1 MEVNTTCGLR
11 GSMCC
16 DDGSSYNIIIYL
28 MTMVWIAVFIIGVK
42 VKKD

>member
-16 DDGSSYNIIIYL
+16 DESSSFNLIIYL
-28 MTMVWIAVFIIGVK
+28 ITMVWIAVFIIGVK